1 MAVLVK
7 VNWVNGKWERQ
18 QVLGGRMTEFFI
30 CLYRA
35 EITNKVHD
43 DRAFYSDG
51 DGFTGRISSLPLIHW
66 LSDHLPPN
74 HVWVLLPL
82 SQASGSLRQPLAVS
96 LNCLFCKCCSFKFF
110 RLGPRGSPCPTTL
123 SLSIVPSPRFFVASS
138 PAFDSARSLGPC
150 TAALHL
156 L

>member
-1 MAVLVK
+1 MTVLVK

-51 DGFTGRISSLPLIHW
+51 DGLTRFIRSLMRSLAGFHPSPSSTDFLTTFLQIMCGFCCHSPRPQGASDSLW
-66 LSDHLPPN
+66 LSP
-74 HVWVLLPL
+74 
-82 SQASGSLRQPLAVS
+82 
-96 LNCLFCKCCSFKFF
+96 
-110 RLGPRGSPCPTTL
+110 
-123 SLSIVPSPRFFVASS
+123 
-138 PAFDSARSLGPC
+138 
-150 TAALHL
+150 
-156 L
+156 